1 MADGTV
7 SDPQP
12 VEERDEQGRA
22 LRIGELRDGLFHGT
36 LTAYGE
42 GGLPVLRARL
52 RADRMHGEVRHYDA
66 DGALVQVAEYAD
78 GVQHG
83 LTTFYAHAR
92 PTCRMTYRA
101 GLLDG
106 PSVFF
111 HETGTV
117 AAVFQYSAG
126 KREGEAL
133 FHSPQGRP
141 MRRETYA
148 NDRLH
153 GPVLGYYDD
162 GTVSERSAF
171 LDGLQD
177 GVLRRYFPSGAL
189 MQHGVYRR
197 GLLIEPLRTYSE
209 DGKEIAVLQP
219 PAA

>member
-1 MADGTV
+1 M
-7 SDPQP
+7 
-12 VEERDEQGRA
+12 
-22 LRIGELRDGLFHGT
+22 
-36 LTAYGE
+36 
-42 GGLPVLRARL
+42 
-52 RADRMHGEVRHYDA
+52 
-66 DGALVQVAEYAD
+66 AEYAD

-83 LTTFYAHAR
+83 QTTFYANAR
-92 PTCRMTYRA
+92 PTCRMTYRD
-101 GLLDG
+101 GLLNG

-117 AAVFQYSAG
+117 AAIFQYCDG

-141 MRRETYA
+141 MRRESYA

-162 GTVSERSAF
+162 GTVSERAAF

-177 GVLRRYFPSGAL
+177 GVLRRFFPSGAL

-219 PAA
+219 PAG